1 MEVAMP
7 SSSAFRRAR
16 TVVLLAA
23 NAALATSLLVTGVGC
38 ADSLT
43 YAKDARRDGMALYNE
58 GNYTEA
64 VGAFAN
70 ATRQDPRDYKS
81 YYYLGAS
88 YQAQH
93 QYQQATSAYRSCLDV
108 MPMTLDGKNDTQ
120 FRYRTIDA
128 LATAMAKSD

>member
-1 MEVAMP
+1 MEVAAMP
-7 SSSAFRRAR
+7 SSKSSSNSRFTR
-16 TVVLLAA
+16 TAVLIAA
-23 NAALATSLLVTGVGC
+23 NAVLASSLLLSGGGC
-38 ADSLT
+38 ADGLT

-70 ATRQDPRDYKS
+70 AARQDPRDYKS

-93 QYQQATSAYRSCLDV
+93 QYQQ
-108 MPMTLDGKNDTQ
+108 
-120 FRYRTIDA
+120 
-128 LATAMAKSD
+128 